1 MFAEYDDLI
10 DIESLMDMLCI
21 GRNKA
26 YELVNSKEIAACKV
40 GKSWCICQPK
50 IRSKNHSILGHFLV
64 NKCASENCT
73 KAQTF

>member
-26 YELVNSKEIAACKV
+26 YELVNSKEIAACKL
-40 GKSWCICQPK
+40 GKSWKIPK
-50 IRSKNHSILGHFLV
+50 KNVIDFLDRAC
-64 NKCASENCT
+64 KNCS
-73 KAQTF
+73 

>member
-10 DIESLMDMLCI
+10 DIETLMDMLCI

-40 GKSWCICQPK
+40 GKSWKIPK
-50 IRSKNHSILGHFLV
+50 KNVIDFLEKECGNRS
-64 NKCASENCT
+64 
-73 KAQTF
+73 